1 MQINLSSCRTSD
13 HYFSLSLQ
21 QLSWDLLGTKN
32 VSSQASAKFFEGKQI
47 TVAKKMWY
55 KSHCVYPHKIIQ
67 TGSLG
72 RQQKNSMENNN

>member
-21 QLSWDLLGTKN
+21 QLSWDFLGTKN
-32 VSSQASAKFFEGKQI
+32 VSSQASAKSFEGKQI
-47 TVAKKMWY
+47 TAAERMWQKTHY
-55 KSHCVYPHKIIQ
+55 VYPHKIIQ

-72 RQQKNSMENNN
+72 RQQKSSMEHNN